1 MDATQF
7 FSLTNQISPVAGESF
22 AAVPS
27 AKVEGRGAEFADL
40 FQAQIQLQVR
50 QEFAAPVG
58 DQVELQVLPLGP
70 TINLITP
77 NSPLPDMF
85 SLASFARAQGLD
97 DEAVKTLFGQ
107 ESLEVEKKTII
118 PLQVAELI
126 LPDVQFDPFYI
137 GAAHSALAPVE
148 TAPYLA
154 VGTLNPA
161 SGVTTTTFGH
171 LKVDGAAFKSGKVG
185 ENLVDISLT
194 SVLVPAES
202 SPYIAVGSLKPT
214 SGVTTPIFGHLK
226 VDSVAFK
233 AAKVGENLVDIS
245 LASKTAKPN
254 SGAVVLATK
263 VIGESV
269 SVESLEI
276 GVLPQAVKISVSAPI
291 GPITQ
296 ERAEDGA
303 SSALRVRLEAPSE
316 AVTQKLSEISGTKE
330 PQNWR
335 ALLASA
341 ASANSN
347 KVAVNPQVELLTI
360 EVPPD
365 LLADLE
371 DATTENTSLSFTPS
385 AGVSGD
391 STKAPAPTGDAGE
404 MTQNSSTEHRNEQY
418 QLVAD
423 RLGRAVAEK
432 LMAQIE
438 RGEWKMQLRL
448 QPESLGRIDV
458 ALEMHSGGLDA
469 LFSAENG
476 TTRDL
481 IAQGSAKLRDALTQS
496 GMAVASVFVNGDQGR
511 KSDGNP
517 TSGRSFKGGTGG
529 TKDDEEDV
537 IHVTNVGKRISSS
550 TDGLDVLA

>member
-107 ESLEVEKKTII
+107 ESLEVEKKTIN

-137 GAAHSALAPVE
+137 GAAPFVVVPVVAAHSA
-148 TAPYLA
+148 
-154 VGTLNPA
+154 
-161 SGVTTTTFGH
+161 
-171 LKVDGAAFKSGKVG
+171 
-185 ENLVDISLT
+185 
-194 SVLVPAES
+194 LVPAETT
-202 SPYIAVGSLKPT
+202 PYLAIGSLKPT
-214 SGVTTPIFGHLK
+214 SGVTTPTFGHLK

-254 SGAVVLATK
+254 SGAIVLATK

-276 GVLPQAVKISVSAPI
+276 GVLPQAVKISGSTSI
-291 GPITQ
+291 GSIEQ
-296 ERAEDGA
+296 EGAADLA
-303 SSALRVRLEAPSE
+303 SSILRVRLEAPSE
-316 AVTQKLSEISGTKE
+316 AVTQKLSEISGSKE
-330 PQNWR
+330 PLNWR

-347 KVAVNPQVELLTI
+347 KVAVTPQVELLTI

>member
-22 AAVPS
+22 AVVPS
-27 AKVEGRGAEFADL
+27 VKVEGRGAEFADL
-40 FQAQIQLQVR
+40 FKAQIQLQVR

-137 GAAHSALAPVE
+137 GAAHSALVPVE
-148 TAPYLA
+148 TTPYFA
-154 VGTLNPA
+154 VGALNPA
-161 SGVTTTTFGH
+161 LGVTTNTFGH
-171 LKVDGAAFKSGKVG
+171 LKVDGAAFKSVKVC
-185 ENLVDISLT
+185 ENLVDIS
-194 SVLVPAES
+194 
-202 SPYIAVGSLKPT
+202 
-214 SGVTTPIFGHLK
+214 
-226 VDSVAFK
+226 
-233 AAKVGENLVDIS
+233 
-245 LASKTAKPN
+245 
-254 SGAVVLATK
+254 LATK

-276 GVLPQAVKISVSAPI
+276 GVLPQAVKISGSTSI
-291 GPITQ
+291 GSIEQ
-296 ERAEDGA
+296 EGAADFA
-303 SSALRVRLEAPSE
+303 SSILRVRLEAPSE
-316 AVTQKLSEISGTKE
+316 AVTQKLSEISGSKE
-330 PQNWR
+330 PLNWR

-347 KVAVNPQVELLTI
+347 KVAVTPPVELLTI

-529 TKDDEEDV
+529 TQDDEEDV

>member
-1 MDATQF
+1 MAIISRHKNPVDATQF

-22 AAVPS
+22 AAAPS

-40 FQAQIQLQVR
+40 FKAQIQLQVR

-107 ESLEVEKKTII
+107 APVEVEKKTVDT
-118 PLQVAELI
+118 LHVSELI
-126 LPDVQFDPFYI
+126 LPDAQFDPLYM
-137 GAAHSALAPVE
+137 GAAHSILGPVGDTKTFTSTGLMACVE
-148 TAPYLA
+148 TSPVLG
-154 VGTLNPA
+154 VGTSNPA
-161 SGVTTTTFGH
+161 SGVSSQAFGH
-171 LKVDGAAFKSGKVG
+171 LRTDTTTDK
-185 ENLVDISLT
+185 
-194 SVLVPAES
+194 
-202 SPYIAVGSLKPT
+202 AV
-214 SGVTTPIFGHLK
+214 
-226 VDSVAFK
+226 K
-233 AAKVGENLVDIS
+233 ASEKLVDIS
-245 LASKTAKPN
+245 LASVAEKSYPGVAA
-254 SGAVVLATK
+254 SATK
-263 VIGESV
+263 MTAGDVSLV
-269 SVESLEI
+269 SVEI
-276 GVLPQAVKISVSAPI
+276 GVLPQAVKISGSTPI
-291 GPITQ
+291 GSIEQ
-296 ERAEDGA
+296 EGA
-303 SSALRVRLEAPSE
+303 ADVAKNVLRVRLEAPSE
-316 AVTQKLSEISGTKE
+316 ALTQKLSEISGAKE
-330 PQNWR
+330 SINWR

-341 ASANSN
+341 ALAGSN
-347 KVAVNPQVELLTI
+347 KIEIAPHTEFLTI

-371 DATTENTSLSFTPS
+371 DATTENTSFAFAPS

-391 STKAPAPTGDAGE
+391 STKAPASAGNAGDMA
-404 MTQNSSTEHRNEQY
+404 QNSSAEHRNEQY

-481 IAQGSAKLRDALTQS
+481 IAQGTGKLRDALTQS

-517 TSGRSFKGGTGG
+517 TSGRPFKGGAGASQ
-529 TKDDEEDV
+529 DDEDDV
-537 IHVTNVGKRISSS
+537 MPVANVGKRISSS
-550 TDGLDVLA
+550 ADGLDVLA